1 MDKLTEYNDTTVNY
15 KTVYCLLVLFSLL
28 LFVVTLNSRNL
39 VAGDETRVAGISAQ
53 IAEDGNWLKPEL
65 NGKDFLEKPPLFFW
79 SAALSMKLFGRT
91 PFAARLPSALMAVFS
106 VLGMFWFLKKLNF
119 TLTGALFSAVIL
131 GTSAQFWEYGHK
143 CMIDMMLAVF
153 IEFAVLSF
161 AVLCTAASGRE
172 KLLYFL
178 IYTAAV
184 SGALFSKG
192 LVGLAVPAAGIFS
205 YLFIAQF
212 ILKKGESWDK
222 WLYFISGA
230 VLAFIP
236 VSVWILFLYRQSGYD
251 AVYTIV
257 WTNNFGRFTGTHAEH
272 VEPFYYYIKKFHVQL
287 APWTFLLI
295 PAFVYHFF
303 QIKRQKSQLSLYFL
317 CAAVVPYILLS
328 VSAGKRQV
336 YLLPLYA
343 FQSVLIGNMLG
354 ALPEYISRSQH
365 KEKIMAALKILGYV
379 LAAAFGVTAVVCL
392 VFGYIHGIRFWLFM
406 PALLLLFSLIT
417 LTADMK
423 GNRRYALYLMLIS
436 MALLFGSI
444 DSIFIAAAK
453 KKYSYVPLFSY
464 LEKIEKNQTVSL
476 HLLNSHEKM
485 RGAVVFYLGHKL
497 PETDDKGLKQINFRD
512 GKEHLFIF
520 DTGKKKTL
528 PAKFSHFE
536 VVKMF
541 KIGKKYTMILK
552 NKS

>member
-1 MDKLTEYNDTTVNY
+1 
-15 KTVYCLLVLFSLL
+15 
-28 LFVVTLNSRNL
+28 
-39 VAGDETRVAGISAQ
+39 
-53 IAEDGNWLKPEL
+53 
-65 NGKDFLEKPPLFFW
+65 
-79 SAALSMKLFGRT
+79 
-91 PFAARLPSALMAVFS
+91 
-106 VLGMFWFLKKLNF
+106 
-119 TLTGALFSAVIL
+119 
-131 GTSAQFWEYGHK
+131 
-143 CMIDMMLAVF
+143 
-153 IEFAVLSF
+153 
-161 AVLCTAASGRE
+161 
-172 KLLYFL
+172 
-178 IYTAAV
+178 
-184 SGALFSKG
+184 
-192 LVGLAVPAAGIFS
+192 
-205 YLFIAQF
+205 
-212 ILKKGESWDK
+212 
-222 WLYFISGA
+222 
-230 VLAFIP
+230 
-236 VSVWILFLYRQSGYD
+236 
-251 AVYTIV
+251 
-257 WTNNFGRFTGTHAEH
+257 
-272 VEPFYYYIKKFHVQL
+272 
-287 APWTFLLI
+287 
-295 PAFVYHFF
+295 
-303 QIKRQKSQLSLYFL
+303 
-317 CAAVVPYILLS
+317 LLS

-379 LAAAFGVTAVVCL
+379 LAAAFGITAVVCL
-392 VFGYIHGIRFWLFM
+392 IFGYIHGIRFWLFM
-406 PALLLLFSLIT
+406 PALLLIFSLIT

-464 LEKIEKNQTVSL
+464 LEKIENNQTVSL